1 MSLKELED
9 DWRRLRFSSYPAM
22 YRSESLGEG
31 GGVIPITG
39 DGSSL
44 TNYLPG
50 SWGRSPCE
58 LFAQPQSVLVRS
70 VGFELWQIQICI
82 TKRPPAQKKYHGR
95 EFGVRE
101 HSPSAATTSQIASAQ
116 EVCDPSKPLRGLRT
130 PFFLVLGSRYVP
142 PAIQCAD
149 GSRNAYFRFCFDS
162 SLKVNLT

>member
-1 MSLKELED
+1 
-9 DWRRLRFSSYPAM
+9 M

-70 VGFELWQIQICI
+70 AGFELWQIQICI

-95 EFGVRE
+95 ELE
-101 HSPSAATTSQIASAQ
+101 SIASGVAA
-116 EVCDPSKPLRGLRT
+116 ETDVPRS
-130 PFFLVLGSRYVP
+130 FLYSA
-142 PAIQCAD
+142 PAC
-149 GSRNAYFRFCFDS
+149 
-162 SLKVNLT
+162 